1 MKRPFLLFLPFLLFV
16 AGAFVACEEVQEEG
30 KYDNWQQR
38 NEAFIDSIKTKTG
51 DRKVL
56 TATDADNMVEGEL
69 YAIQVPT
76 TSSNVVPQY
85 VYCKKLVKNEVGARP
100 NFSGYNSSVSAFYYG
115 TFITGD
121 EFDGNFDGYGA
132 TDGKISLP
140 LSDPSSDAS
149 KWPTVFDSPSEFA
162 VTNVIP
168 GWTWTLQYMRVGERW
183 MLYIPWQN
191 GYGASGNSSGTIP
204 GYTSLTFDVYMVGI
218 VK

>member
-16 AGAFVACEEVQEEG
+16 AGAFVACEEVHEEG

-38 NEAFIDSIKTKTG
+38 NEAFIDSIKTETG

-100 NFSGYNSSVSAFYYG
+100 NFSGYNSTVSTYYKG
-115 TFITGD
+115 TYITGD
-121 EFDGNFDGYGA
+121 QFDGCFDGYSA
-132 TDGKISLP
+132 LDQNIPIPPVKK
-140 LSDPSSDAS
+140 PSE
-149 KWPTVFDSPSEFA
+149 FDSP
-162 VTNVIP
+162 VTFGVNEMIP
-168 GWTWTLQYMRVGERW
+168 GWTWPLQFMRVGERW
-183 MLYIPWQN
+183 MLYIPWQS
-191 GYGASGNSSGTIP
+191 GYGSSDYSRKKSDGTIVTIP
-204 GYTSLTFDVYMVGI
+204 GCSTLTFDLILDGI
-218 VK
+218 VE